1 MVRQD
6 DKALYMYNNIMVK
19 CKKYTLMELQGEMDK
34 FLELE
39 SSVLLYQKQIKL
51 ETIKYLRMWLNQAN
65 ITINQLNTTV

>member
-1 MVRQD
+1 
-6 DKALYMYNNIMVK
+6 
-19 CKKYTLMELQGEMDK
+19 MELQGETDK

-39 SSVLLYQKQIKL
+39 SSVPLYQKQIKL